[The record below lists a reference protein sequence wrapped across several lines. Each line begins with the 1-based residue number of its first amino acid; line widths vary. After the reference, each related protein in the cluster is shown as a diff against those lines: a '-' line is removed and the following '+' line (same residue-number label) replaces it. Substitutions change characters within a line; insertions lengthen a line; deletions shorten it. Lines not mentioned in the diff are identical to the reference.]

1 MAAKWNM
8 NSNNPYTMKKTL
20 KTLLFAVVAVILAVA
35 CENPGKGGANKNS
48 SEYYVFPL
56 NVQED
61 GFEAGD
67 NGVTINVSE
76 VKERNVVFN
85 LVPGSAIRS
94 YRLDVYPKAMLY
106 NLLLNEGCLEAPQET
121 CEDKVIQ
128 LLVNSTGSGAY
139 IFNSTDDGFASGKE
153 FDWMNTEYSQ
163 AQIVPDC
170 EYFILVLGCYDENGE
185 NPASL
190 SIAYVTTPKKELVGE
205 PYIAIE
211 AETGYRAFIV
221 RYHPNEDCK
230 QFYHWIWST
239 EEIEEYIDLFG
250 EKMMRDFCRSAVY
263 SAYDASLEENLSVR
277 RTFDL
282 ADGLIRDNT
291 AVAVAL
297 DANGTPS
304 DELVRVDFSLMEIP
318 EGDFAP
324 RASIMAGERICATLA
339 YFDVEMQKSCMSC
352 FYRLYTSEE
361 AEKIRNY
368 TEEAKYAEAI
378 SIANEGWGV
387 ANVNFSFNSATNQ
400 LTGDYFKTSDE
411 VQVELKPDTEY
422 VVVYVGKNNFG
433 QLSELCFSQP
443 FRTKKLDR
451 DNPDACIADVEL
463 KLTDVSRWG
472 FKYNFT
478 YDYKTTACY
487 RFQIVAP
494 YDPESPVAP
503 PDYITDITNR
513 QKWMTFF
520 YDTYQE
526 GPAGMVPIV
535 NMWEAEKAGFD
546 GYSMYGYESGIT
558 YVVAYC
564 AEDINGVVG
573 PVKFAQAT
581 TKIAVPGPDP
591 TMTIDMIEYDDA
603 NGQIIANFVA
613 NEDTKMIKYFGVTA
627 SDASL
632 YSECALADLVSGTR
646 RSYEDYLLLWEG
658 RLIELGLDSNAESVT
673 LGVAAEKNSDKP
685 VLIAAISIGEA
696 NGEDVYSPVACKIYH
711 KGQFKDLSDYR
722 TPNN

>member
-1 MAAKWNM
+1 
-8 NSNNPYTMKKTL
+8 MKKTI
-20 KTLLFAVVAVILAVA
+20 KMLLLASAATFLATA
-35 CENPGKGGANKNS
+35 CEDPNPGDGQTTE
-48 SEYYVFPL
+48 SEYYEFPL

-76 VKERNVVFN
+76 VEEKNIVFN
-85 LVPGSAIRS
+85 LVPGSAVKS

-106 NLLLNEGCLEAPQET
+106 NLLLNEGCLMTPQEA

-128 LLVNSTGSGAY
+128 LLANSTGSGAY
-139 IFNSTDDGFASGKE
+139 IFNSQDEGFASGKE

-170 EYFILVLGCYDENGE
+170 EYYILVLGCYDENGE

-190 SIAYVTTPKKELVGE
+190 SIAHVTTPSRELVGD
-205 PYIAIE
+205 PQIAIE
-211 AETGYRAFIV
+211 AEVGYRAFIV

-230 QFYHWIWST
+230 QFYHWVWST
-239 EEIEEYIDLFG
+239 EEIGEYIDLFG

-263 SAYDASLEENLSVR
+263 SAYDATLEENLSVK

-282 ADGLIRDNT
+282 STDIIRENT

-304 DELVRVDFSLMEIP
+304 AEIIRSDFSLMDIP
-318 EGDFAP
+318 EGDFTP
-324 RASIMAGERICATLA
+324 RATVMAGERICATLV
-339 YFDVEMQKSCMSC
+339 YLDVEMEKTCMSC
-352 FYRLYTSEE
+352 FYRLYTAEE
-361 AEKIRNY
+361 AELLRNAN
-368 TEEAKYAEAI
+368 EDAKAAEAT

-387 ANVNFSFNSATNQ
+387 ANGNFSFNSETNT
-400 LTGDYFKTSDE
+400 LTGDYFKDSDQ

-422 VVVYVGKNNFG
+422 VAVYVAKNNFG

-443 FRTKKLDR
+443 FRTKKLVR
-451 DNPDACIADVEL
+451 DNPEACIADVEL

-478 YDYKTTACY
+478 YDYATTACY

-494 YDPESPVAP
+494 YDKESPVTP
-503 PDYITDITNR
+503 PDYITDLGNR
-513 QKWMTFF
+513 EKWMTFF

-526 GPAGMVPIV
+526 GPAGQVPMV
-535 NMWEAEKAGFD
+535 NMWEAEKAGYD

-564 AEDINGVVG
+564 AEDVNGVVG

-581 TKIAVPGPDP
+581 TTEAVPGPNP
-591 TMTIDMIEYDDA
+591 TIGFEMIEYDDA
-603 NGQIIANFVA
+603 NGEIIARLVA
-613 NEDTKMIKYFGVTA
+613 NADTKMIKYFGVTA
-627 SDASL
+627 SDNTL
-632 YSECALADLVSGTR
+632 YSACALYELVSGTR
-646 RSYEDYLLLWEG
+646 RSYEEYLTLWESQ
-658 RLIELGLDSNAESVT
+658 LIQLGLDSNAESVT
-673 LGVAAEKNSDKP
+673 VGVTTEKNSDKP
-685 VLIAAISIGEA
+685 VLVAAVAIGEED
-696 NGEDVYSPVACKIYH
+696 GVDVYSPVACKIYH

-722 TPNN
+722 TPSN